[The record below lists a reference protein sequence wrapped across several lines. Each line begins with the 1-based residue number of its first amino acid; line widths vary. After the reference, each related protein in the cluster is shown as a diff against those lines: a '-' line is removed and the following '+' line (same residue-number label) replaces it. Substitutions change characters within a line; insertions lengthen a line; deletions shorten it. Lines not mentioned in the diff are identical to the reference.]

1 MRKTITAL
9 ATAALVGAFA
19 SAALAGGFA
28 VATVENLPEE
38 FEAGTTYVLDYTIRA
53 HGETPVDSGASFV
66 TLRNGS
72 ESLRFDATNHGN
84 GTYTVEVTVPAE
96 GSWDWEVVSEGW
108 GSQPLGTIEVAAA
121 TTGAGLGLID
131 AAKVILP
138 LATLAAAVFTLRSSV
153 RTRAGSAPAHT
164 G

>member
-1 MRKTITAL
+1 MRKAITAL

-19 SAALAGGFA
+19 STALAGGFA
-28 VATVENLPEE
+28 VATIENLPEK
-38 FEAGTTYVLDYTIRA
+38 FEAGTTYSLDYTIRA

-72 ESLRFDATNHGN
+72 ESLRFDAINHGN
-84 GTYTVEVTVPAE
+84 GTYAVEVTVPTE
-96 GSWDWEVVSEGW
+96 GAWDWEVVSEGW

-121 TTGAGLGLID
+121 NAGAGLGLID

-138 LATLAAAVFTLRSSV
+138 LATLAAAVFTLRSWA